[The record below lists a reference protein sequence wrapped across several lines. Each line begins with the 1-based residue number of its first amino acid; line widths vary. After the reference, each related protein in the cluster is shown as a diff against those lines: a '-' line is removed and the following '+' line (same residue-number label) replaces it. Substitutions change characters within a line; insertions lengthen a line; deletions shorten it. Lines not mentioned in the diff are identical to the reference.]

1 MLIIKKIMNLSL
13 PSPSCWGGGF
23 SQMTRAWDLY
33 GMAKID
39 SARGKDSAGL
49 ELIGVPVG
57 LFGVSWSG
65 QVQQ

>member
-1 MLIIKKIMNLSL
+1 
-13 PSPSCWGGGF
+13 
-23 SQMTRAWDLY
+23 MTRAWDLY